1 MIIISLAKVLS
12 GDIGV
17 CKHEDGD
24 YDQKSAN
31 CQKKIFEGV
40 ILLHLDDLLDE
51 TFSLE
56 GIRLSCN
63 H

>member
-40 ILLHLDDLLDE
+40 ILLHLDD
-51 TFSLE
+51 SSMK
-56 GIRLSCN
+56 LSVWRGFA
-63 H
+63 